1 MSLDKIKELSD
12 IILENKNSEKENKVF
27 IDKINKKYEFE
38 EYIPQHNNISN
49 NEDFYV
55 LTEMNKY
62 TGFNIEESFS
72 DPKIK
77 KEIKFILCPPNH
89 TLQNRHI
96 IIIAKKRLIIPIKKQ
111 ERLSI
116 KQKPNQIQ

>member
-38 EYIPQHNNISN
+38 EYIPQHNNIHN

-72 DPKIK
+72 DP
-77 KEIKFILCPPNH
+77 
-89 TLQNRHI
+89 
-96 IIIAKKRLIIPIKKQ
+96 
-111 ERLSI
+111 
-116 KQKPNQIQ
+116 